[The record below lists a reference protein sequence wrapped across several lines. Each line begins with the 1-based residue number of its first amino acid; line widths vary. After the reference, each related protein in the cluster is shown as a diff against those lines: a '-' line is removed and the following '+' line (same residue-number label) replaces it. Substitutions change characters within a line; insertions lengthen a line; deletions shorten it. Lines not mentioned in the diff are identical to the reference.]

1 MASNNK
7 SNKAAKPKDDLTTS
21 LNLSN
26 RDVEVLIKGY
36 NCMKEGAQVSINIHC
51 LAIFS
56 FILFKH
62 TFLPSPRER

>member
-1 MASNNK
+1 MASNDK

-36 NCMKEGAQVSINIHC
+36 NCMKEGAQVSINIRC

-56 FILFKH
+56 FILSQH
-62 TFLPSPRER
+62 ILPSPKER